1 MSETGSDFPPH
12 KVVILAAGKGTRMK
26 PQGTPE
32 QELDPKVLIPFL
44 EGNLIGSVLEAIDLS
59 IIKSTPVIVV
69 GFKADQVM
77 DTLGRDRYNFV
88 RQEKQLG
95 TGHAVASAVE
105 AVRDSVF
112 TLVLYGDMPLI
123 DAATINRIIE
133 AHMDRLPAITMATVT
148 VPNFEDEYAGFNDF
162 GRVIRDNAGNVV
174 DIVERKNATP
184 EQLGIKTVNPS
195 IFCFDTA
202 WLIENVGGLTDEN
215 KQGEFLLTDMVKLA
229 ASQGK
234 TVSVVDIAPEVT
246 FGVNTPEQLTH
257 AQAVAKSS
265 TA

>member
-32 QELDPKVLIPFL
+32 QELDPKVLIPFFG
-44 EGNLIGSVLEAIDLS
+44 GNLIGSVLEAIDLS

-77 DTLGRDRYNFV
+77 DTLGRGRYNFV

-123 DAATINRIIE
+123 DAATINRIME
-133 AHMDRLPAITMATVT
+133 GELEITL
-148 VPNFEDEYAGFNDF
+148 
-162 GRVIRDNAGNVV
+162 
-174 DIVERKNATP
+174 ER
-184 EQLGIKTVNPS
+184 
-195 IFCFDTA
+195 
-202 WLIENVGGLTDEN
+202 WLILSREKTRHQNNLELKPSTRAFFASIQPGLL
-215 KQGEFLLTDMVKLA
+215 KM
-229 ASQGK
+229 
-234 TVSVVDIAPEVT
+234 
-246 FGVNTPEQLTH
+246 
-257 AQAVAKSS
+257 
-265 TA
+265 